1 MSAAALRLTT
11 AALLWLGGLAPAAS
25 AADRPDLTVKP
36 SASIDDE
43 YLQIA
48 REVPGFGGIYR
59 NDQGVLTAYL
69 VEPNKAASLAKLRGL
84 EEKMGGAI
92 EVRAGRYDWLQLT
105 AWRDQVR
112 QLHDPALLYLD
123 IDESVN
129 QLRLGVDRS
138 AADKSAALGRLE
150 RRLASRGI
158 PREAVIVEARE
169 AARYSVDITQGVRPV
184 AGALQISWVA
194 SPTTLGLC
202 TLGYNVCDAAGRPG
216 FITNSHCSLVQGG
229 LPVPTVYFQNLPNLR
244 IGVEAIDPL
253 FPPCP
258 IPPFPAGSR
267 CRFSDSLFATTDAG
281 IPRALATV
289 YRTTFRGAAVGSLTI
304 DPVNPAF
311 TITAV
316 AAAALPVGTQVNK
329 IGRTTGWT
337 FGPVVATCVDVAVG
351 ATWERCQEV
360 TQAGVGG
367 GDSGSPVF
375 VWPSTGSG
383 NITAAGLLWG
393 QGTDAAGNQVFFY
406 SRLGQIAAELGA
418 LNLGC

>member
-1 MSAAALRLTT
+1 VLV
-11 AALLWLGGLAPAAS
+11 LLGVVAPAVAP
-25 AADRPDLTVKP
+25 ARAGDRPDLTVKP
-36 SASIDDE
+36 AASLDDQ
-43 YLQIA
+43 YVQIA
-48 REVPGFGGIYR
+48 REIPGFGGIYR
-59 NDQGVLTAYL
+59 DDQGVLTAYL
-69 VEPNKAASLAKLRGL
+69 VEPNKAAARSKLRGL

-112 QLHDPALLYLD
+112 ELKEGAVIFLD

-129 QLRLGVDRS
+129 QLRIGIDRTAPDKF
-138 AADKSAALGRLE
+138 AARAGLE
-150 RRLASRGI
+150 KRLAGRGI
-158 PREAVIVEARE
+158 PPEAVIVEERE
-169 AARYSVDITQGVRPV
+169 PARYAVDITQGVRPV
-184 AGALQISWVA
+184 AGALQISWLVN
-194 SPTTLGLC
+194 PTTLGIC

-216 FITNSHCSLVQGG
+216 FITDSHCSLVQGG

-253 FPPCP
+253 YPACPMPPY
-258 IPPFPAGSR
+258 PAGFN
-267 CRFSDSLFATTDAG
+267 CRFSDSLFATSDPG
-281 IPRALATV
+281 IARALATV

-304 DPVNPAF
+304 DPANPAF

-316 AAAALPVGTQVNK
+316 NAAALPVGTQVNK

-337 FGPVVATCVDVAVG
+337 FGPVVATCVDVQVG
-351 ATWERCQEV
+351 TIIERCQEV
-360 TQAGVGG
+360 VRGGVGS

-375 VWPSTGSG
+375 VWPSTTSG
-383 NITAAGLLWG
+383 NITAAGMLWG

-406 SRLGQIAAELGA
+406 SRLGQIALELGN